1 MASLIERLRAARE
14 TWIKVGPVELLVRR
28 PPALEIARWA
38 TADPDAPMRQSIVG
52 WRGVTEL
59 ALGIPGGDASPAAFD
74 VDLCIEWLKDDLEL
88 FTEFVRQ
95 MTAIVEAQADR
106 EKALEKN

>member
-1 MASLIERLRAARE
+1 LLTYNEAR
-14 TWIKVGPVELLVRR
+14 
-28 PPALEIARWA
+28 
-38 TADPDAPMRQSIVG
+38 
-52 WRGVTEL
+52 
-59 ALGIPGGDASPAAFD
+59 
-74 VDLCIEWLKDDLEL
+74 LKDDLEL